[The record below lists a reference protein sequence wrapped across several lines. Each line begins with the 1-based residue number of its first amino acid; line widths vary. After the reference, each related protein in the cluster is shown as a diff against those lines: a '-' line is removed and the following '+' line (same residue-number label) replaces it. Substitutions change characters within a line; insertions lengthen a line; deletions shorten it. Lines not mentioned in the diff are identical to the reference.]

1 MYKTPV
7 IPWSGF
13 APACN
18 YANASIAQQISPL
31 YKVDAFRLRY
41 RHGEKKICP
50 PIAQRSSI
58 LPFASCN
65 VASSACSSFARN
77 RSCPMRGEKL

>member
-41 RHGEKKICP
+41 RHGEKKICALLP
-50 PIAQRSSI
+50 PD
-58 LPFASCN
+58 
-65 VASSACSSFARN
+65 SSAQ
-77 RSCPMRGEKL
+77 